1 MSADF
6 QNDPYSWEGLT
17 GWKSY
22 RMARPFRG
30 MYWDVRRRL
39 PYYWSDITD
48 GFNYRTFAGTI
59 RIFFVNLLPALAF
72 QLDME
77 RNTDGYFGINEGL
90 FASALAAVVF
100 SLLSAQPLT
109 VVGITGLISLFNY
122 TVYDIAVAQGVADI
136 YPQLIAW
143 VSIWAAITHWMASIL
158 NWCDYMR
165 YITDFSSTSFGLYV
179 GTIYM
184 SKLQWTFIF
193 QHQSLTAAT
202 VKGVEELVD
211 QFNNGSVPGGYLS
224 VVIALCYWFTVYGL
238 ELMGSTIMFRPYIR
252 KFLSDFAYPI
262 ATIFW
267 TGFSHIPGRIKDT
280 ELLRVPHTRAFYPTT
295 DRSWLV
301 DFWNLE
307 VKWVFVALPMGI
319 LLTLLFYYDH
329 NVSSLGAQAK
339 QYPLTKPAGFHW
351 DFFLLGCTCFI
362 GGIIGIPLPNGLVP
376 QAPVHTDSLTEY
388 KDRLVTSKEIEDKPN
403 APQLRNNKKV
413 IVADNVAE
421 QRVSHFLMALGLIG
435 TMTGPLLVVLHTMP
449 RALFSGVF
457 FVVGWGSIEGN
468 GIVDNALHICRETRF
483 VSPQEPR
490 LTLKK
495 SRIALYIMFQL
506 LGVGFSVA
514 ISQTIGAL
522 GFPVI
527 IVSLIPLRWVI
538 LPRIFTEH
546 ELLVLDAP
554 TADAD
559 VVLASMGGRP
569 ELPEVRLARQK
580 REARGEGG
588 ENGSHGSGGTSG
600 TSSAT
605 NDSGLRSRETFPN
618 SKEGQEEEAREKD
631 EMDARQDVRSTLR
644 TGHA

>member
-143 VSIWAAITHWMASIL
+143 VSIWAAITHWMASIF

-184 SKLQWTFIF
+184 SKLQWNFIF

-238 ELMGSTIMFRPYIR
+238 ELMGSTVMFRPYIR

-468 GIVDNALHICRETRF
+468 GIVDNALYICRETRF